1 MDAVSVDVGEQ
12 MGRGRGGGKHVALSG
27 HEGNSRMKQRR
38 MTAVWATVRAILAL
52 LILAPIARSDP
63 APDCGTPLAKEDG
76 WQVAS
81 PAATGLDP
89 ATLCGIG
96 PRFQAWT
103 EANVHSVLVIRHG
116 KLVYERYF
124 TGPDERLGRP
134 AGIIKFDAMTKH
146 DLRSI
151 TKSVVS
157 LVLGIAIG
165 KGQIASIDQPVLA
178 LLPEYADLRSPEKD
192 RITLRDLLTMSQGL
206 AWNEDL
212 PYSDP
217 NNSEEQM
224 DDAPDPV
231 RYTLSRPVESPP
243 GAVFNYSG
251 GSAAIIGRLLRK
263 ATGQTIDAYARTNLF
278 EPLGITDF
286 EWLPVAS
293 GEPAAASGLRLRPRD
308 TAKLGQLVLDHG
320 AWHGKQVVPA
330 DWIAAATAPHI
341 NAQLLWFY
349 GYQFWLGRSLVH
361 GREVEWALGLGYGGQ
376 RLFIV
381 PALDLVMLVHA
392 GLYRSA
398 IQGMVPLMVLN
409 RYVLPAIKEP

>member
-1 MDAVSVDVGEQ
+1 
-12 MGRGRGGGKHVALSG
+12 
-27 HEGNSRMKQRR
+27 MKPRR
-38 MTAVWATVRAILAL
+38 AGAIWVIVPGILFL
-52 LILAPIARSDP
+52 LTLAPIARSDP
-63 APDCGTPLAKEDG
+63 TPDCGVPTAMNDG
-76 WQVAS
+76 WEVAS
-81 PAATGLDP
+81 PAVSGLDP

-96 PRFQAWT
+96 RRFQAWT

-124 TGPDERLGRP
+124 TGEDERLGQSI
-134 AGIIKFDAMTKH
+134 GTIKFDAATKH

-165 KGQIASIDQPVLA
+165 KGQIASIDQPVLP

-231 RYTLSRPVESPP
+231 RYTLSRPVETPP

-251 GSAAIIGRLLRK
+251 GSAIIIGRLLRK
-263 ATGQTIDAYARTNLF
+263 ATGQTIDALARTELF

-381 PALDLVMLVHA
+381 PALDLVVLVHA
-392 GLYRSA
+392 GLYHSS
-398 IQGMVPLMVLN
+398 IQGMVPLIVLN